1 LNSPDASPLGF
12 SQAWLEWLGS
22 PPGQYALAWQQLQYD
37 RVVPDLF
44 GFHALQ
50 CALPGLNPLRLN
62 RMPHRVTA
70 YLPGEWTEHTRALM
84 TPSLGAESQVVN
96 ESRVIGGAQPDVLLL
111 DAFEELPIASESVDL
126 MILPHVLEFAHDP
139 HQVLREVDRVLRPEG
154 RVFVSGFNPVSIW
167 GARQVCLR
175 SLPERITRP
184 YLPGEGQFISVPRL
198 KDWFKLLSFEMGP
211 TQFGCFAP
219 PFRSQKWLDRWRF
232 METAGDKFWPICG
245 AVYFASAVKRVGGMR
260 LIGPAWR
267 GKPVRSRKAVVV
279 GSVNSGSI
287 NSGSVHSGAVESQQ
301 LNHKT
306 SKSSKVG

>member
-1 LNSPDASPLGF
+1 LAFTFSNLNSPDASPLGF

-22 PPGQYALAWQQLQYD
+22 PPGQYALAWQQHQYD
-37 RVVPDLF
+37 TVVPDLF

-50 CALPGLNPLRLN
+50 CALPGLNPLRFN

-70 YLPGEWTEHTRALM
+70 YLPGEWTEQTQALI
-84 TPSLGAESQVVN
+84 TPKNETDPSPKTVVAEAN
-96 ESRVIGGAQPDVLLL
+96 GEQPDVLLL

-126 MILPHVLEFAHDP
+126 IILPHVLEFAHDP
-139 HQVLREVDRVLRPEG
+139 HQVLREVNRVLRPEG
-154 RVFVSGFNPVSIW
+154 RVLISGFNPVSIW

-219 PFRSQKWLDRWRF
+219 PCRSKEWLDRWHF
-232 METAGDKFWPICG
+232 METMGDKFWPICG

-267 GKPVRSRKAVVV
+267 GKPVRSRKAVVA
-279 GSVNSGSI
+279 GSVNK
-287 NSGSVHSGAVESQQ
+287 
-301 LNHKT
+301 LK
-306 SKSSKVG
+306 